1 MEKVRKKLQSIRVDS
16 VSMTQEAICEAAVDY
31 HWINPFPKVKFSER
45 PDYTAACVME
55 GRIAVVIDNSP
66 SVMILPVCF
75 ADFMKEADDYY
86 FPPLTSSYLK
96 IARILISLMTVFLP
110 PIFLYL
116 LNHEELIPPSFEFI
130 KIVEPVVMPV
140 LAQFLLLELVIDTL
154 RLASTNTPNM
164 MSNAM
169 GIIGGLLLSDFA
181 IQSGWFAAEI
191 ILYMAFVAISSYA
204 QPSFEM
210 GYAFK
215 FFRVLMLILTQLFG
229 LWGLLGG
236 AILMLISL
244 ICTETFTGKGYFYP
258 IIPFNATDFRKMFI
272 RRKLKNSK

>member
-1 MEKVRKKLQSIRVDS
+1 MFFRKGRPAASTSIA
-16 VSMTQEAICEAAVDY
+16 TAKQPLALACAI
-31 HWINPFPKVKFSER
+31 F
-45 PDYTAACVME
+45 
-55 GRIAVVIDNSP
+55 
-66 SVMILPVCF
+66 
-75 ADFMKEADDYY
+75 
-86 FPPLTSSYLK
+86 
-96 IARILISLMTVFLP
+96 SLMVS
-110 PIFLYL
+110 IFQG
-116 LNHEELIPPSFEFI
+116 LI
-130 KIVEPVVMPV
+130 VG
-140 LAQFLLLELVIDTL
+140 
-154 RLASTNTPNM
+154 TP
-164 MSNAM
+164 
-169 GIIGGLLLSDFA
+169 
-181 IQSGWFAAEI
+181 QPFAAP
-191 ILYMAFVAISSYA
+191 MAFVAISSYA